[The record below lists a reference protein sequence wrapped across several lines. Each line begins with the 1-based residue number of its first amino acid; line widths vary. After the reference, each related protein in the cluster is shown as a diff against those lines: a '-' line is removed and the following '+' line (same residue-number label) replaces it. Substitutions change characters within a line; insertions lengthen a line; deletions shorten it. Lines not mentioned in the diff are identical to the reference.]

1 MANRFIAT
9 DITDPIDPTDP
20 TDPVLAGGD
29 TKITLS
35 GCLASSIC
43 KSIPNFADFLD
54 SFASFL
60 DSARSC
66 AGVGRLN
73 KLPPPK
79 ELADPVLAG
88 AGGTPALTGE
98 YSVDAFPDSI

>member
-1 MANRFIAT
+1 MLADTDDSIA
-9 DITDPIDPTDP
+9 
-20 TDPVLAGGD
+20 
-29 TKITLS
+29 LS
-35 GCLASSIC
+35 GCLASSVC
-43 KSIPNFADFLD
+43 KSLLD
-54 SFASFL
+54 DAELFDAFASFVAC
-60 DSARSC
+60 ARSC